1 MAEIKSL
8 FSAGR
13 MNKDLDERAVPNG
26 EYRDALNIQV
36 NTSTTG
42 DTGAVQNM
50 LGNKI
55 ISLIDGGNP
64 KAIGFV
70 KDDENNKLYW
80 FIASDSKNII
90 AEFDE
95 ENNLVSPIVV
105 DLYDV
110 LKFSKD
116 RNILG
121 VNIIDGILFWTDNY
135 SEPRKI
141 KIEKFRAGCDGYD
154 THTQVHGRNFSEE
167 DTTLIKRSPLSA
179 PEMLL
184 YDTIGGDAVESAT
197 IFNFSKDG
205 GSAPVEVGDTFNIT
219 ILNTA
224 RDWQVGDILV
234 FTNEGN
240 ATQYEDTADLEIKA
254 IITAYSGGGNVSI
267 EISTA
272 TDNFIPET
280 VNYSIVKE
288 QPKPLFELKFPR
300 FAYRWKYEDGEYSTF
315 SPFSEI
321 AFIPGDLKFNAKEG
335 YNEGM
340 INNVRKIELYSFD
353 QAPEDV
359 TEIDILYKE
368 SSNNNVYTVETLKT
382 NQLESY
388 NVTSNII
395 YKVVENNQLLRQ
407 WDNVPIKAKTQELIS
422 NRLVYGNYVQGYN
435 IDTEPS
441 VSTRVLEGNGYGRS
455 IKSDRKY
462 QVGVV
467 FEDKYGRQSPVI
479 ANQSGVFNLSRSAAA
494 KNNVLAV
501 KGIGNAPDWAA
512 NYRYYIKE
520 TSAEYYNIIL
530 DKYYLNEDEPNSVWL
545 SIPSSERNKLTEDTY
560 LIIKKQHGAD
570 IPVDDEVAKYKILD
584 IDSEAPNFLTDKFT
598 SKGQLKVTA
607 ITTGLLENSS
617 AINVTVEPN
626 ETLTATVASGQSIRF
641 VEANKKSEIYTVNNV
656 EFSGTNNTDLD
667 LNINEI
673 FTDGDVA
680 EFSSVSSM
688 NIVFGEIETKV
699 SPEFKNRFFVKLR
712 IDPLLKKY
720 LFLDTATPDASGYR
734 IVDSQKIQGNVY
746 TNINPNCGG
755 KNSDANTGYYW
766 ESRSAG
772 SNTIKIRR
780 QGLLAGESSWDADV
794 NTRWDDF
801 SDLLDTVGS
810 KIKFSDDPD
819 GEVYEIKSSSRS
831 KGDNGIRVITWKGSV
846 KSSTTCNR
854 WFEWTVTLDKNI
866 NFTPNNTDLNGVVY
880 ALDTLVAEDGGQLSV
895 DSPAIFETEPVDVA
909 ELDIYYETEDSFP
922 IEEFNEEKQL
932 RWYNCFS
939 FGNGIESNRI
949 RDDFNG
955 VLMDKQ
961 VRVSSVLA
969 EQFKQE
975 TKKSGLIYSGIY
987 NTINGINRSN
997 QFNAA
1002 EKITKEI
1009 NPEYG
1014 SIQKLYAREGNLLAF
1029 CEDKLMRILAD
1040 KDLLY
1045 NADGSANLISSNNVL
1060 GAVDPYAGE
1069 FGISKNPESFAAWGD
1084 KVYFVDKARGV
1095 VLRLGASG
1103 SGLEIISD
1111 NGLKDYLRDKLAT
1124 ATTIIGSYDE
1134 FQTTYNLTIDDE
1146 TIAFSEFSKG
1156 WESRYSFVPELA
1168 TSLNNKYYTFKQ
1180 GNLWLHNQ
1188 EDVARNNFYGV
1199 QYQSTIKFL
1208 LNDSPSAVKKFKT
1221 LGYEGDE
1228 GWSASY
1234 INTNL
1239 QKGSVSTFV
1248 EKEGKWFN
1256 LISGKET
1263 YLDLPGYE
1271 DNWDSKRFSSQGIGK
1286 LTGLT
1291 GDVDITVSVLDFHI
1305 VRAIAEW
1312 RGDTFE
1318 CLQATTTTTT
1328 TTTTA
1333 PPTTTTTTAATTTT
1347 TTAGTT
1353 TTTTSSGTT
1362 TTTTAQQWYAI
1373 DTTGVVA
1380 DVYSACGLSLRTTY
1394 YATEPEGENVQLYNS
1409 QSLSDPLQESGYL
1422 RTGDPT
1428 GTHAQYNVVDGVLGS
1443 AGTCPTG
1450 YSLQSFYYGAETQFH
1465 YEQCDTDYVLTG
1477 VGYAFLPTAGWTV
1490 SDLLDKVVYK
1500 NNNYEILASL
1510 GPNSSYYRSVSP
1522 TQGRSTQDGSTIAYI
1537 QINNTTGRVETTG
1550 EQTCFVK
1557 EGGGGDS
1564 SDRDPREIGGQDQ

>member
-121 VNIIDGILFWTDNY
+121 INIIDGILFWTDNY

-184 YDTIGGDAVESAT
+184 YDTIGGEAVESAA
-197 IFNFSKDG
+197 IFNFSKNNGED
-205 GSAPVEVGDTFNIT
+205 PVEVGDTFNVA

-224 RDWQVGDILV
+224 RDWKVGDILI
-234 FTNEGN
+234 FTSEGSV
-240 ATQYEDTADLEIKA
+240 AEYGDEEEIEIKA
-254 IITAYSGGGNVSI
+254 IITSYSNGSNVSI
-267 EISTA
+267 EITSA
-272 TDNFIPET
+272 TDSF
-280 VNYSIVKE
+280 VNTSINYNILKE
-288 QPKPLFELKFPR
+288 QPKALFELKFPR

-321 AFIPGDLKFNAKEG
+321 AFIPGNIKFNAKEG

-340 INNVRKIELYSFD
+340 VNNVRKIELYSFD

-422 NRLVYGNYVQGYN
+422 NRLVFGNYTQNYD
-435 IDTEPS
+435 ITTEPS
-441 VSTRVLEGNGYGRS
+441 VSTRVLEGNGYNRS

-479 ANQSGVFNLSRSAAA
+479 ANQSGVFNLSRKAAA

-501 KGIGNAPDWAA
+501 KGEGVAPDWAA

-520 TSAEYYNIIL
+520 TSAEYYNVIL
-530 DKYYLNEDEPNSVWL
+530 DKYYLNKDEPNSAWL
-545 SIPSSERNKLTEDTY
+545 SIPSSERNKITEDTY
-560 LIIKKQHGAD
+560 LIIKKQHGAE
-570 IPVDDEVAKYKILD
+570 IPVDDETAKYKILD
-584 IDSEAPNFLTDKFT
+584 IDNEAPNFLTDKFS
-598 SKGQLKVTA
+598 SKGQLKATA
-607 ITTGLLENSS
+607 IATSLQTNASNIE
-617 AINVTVEPN
+617 VTIEPN
-626 ETLTATVASGQSIRF
+626 DTLTETIAPGQKIRF
-641 VEANKKSEIYTVNNV
+641 VSEGNKSDIYTVSNV
-656 EFSGTNNTDLD
+656 VLTNNTLE
-667 LNINEI
+667 LITNEV
-673 FTDGDVA
+673 FSDNDVTT
-680 EFSSVSSM
+680 FGSLTTM
-688 NIVFGEIETKV
+688 NIVFGEIETKNL
-699 SPEFKNRFFVKLR
+699 PEFKNRFFIKLR

-720 LFLDTATPDASGYR
+720 LLLDQPEENANYR
-734 IVDSQKIQGNVY
+734 IINQEEIKGNTY
-746 TNINPNCGG
+746 TNINPNCDEFGPDD
-755 KNSDANTGYYW
+755 SNTGYYW
-766 ESRSAG
+766 ESRSSGNNVIKVRRTGPFNG
-772 SNTIKIRR
+772 S
-780 QGLLAGESSWDADV
+780 GWSYDV
-794 NTRWDDF
+794 DSRFDDF
-801 SDLLDTVGS
+801 SAKLDIVGTRL
-810 KIKFSDDPD
+810 KFSDDSSS
-819 GEVYEIKSSSRS
+819 EVYEIVSSSRS
-831 KGDNGIRVITWKGSV
+831 KGDNGIDGFLGIGGLRKIS
-846 KSSTTCNR
+846 CNR
-854 WFEWTVTLDKNI
+854 WVQWEIELDKNI
-866 NFTPNNTDLNGVVY
+866 NFTPNNTSQTESIY
-880 ALDTLVAEDGGQLSV
+880 ILDDIIDEDTNQLTL

-1180 GNLWLHNQ
+1180 GNLWLQNQ
-1188 EDVARNNFYGV
+1188 EDVARNNFYGI

-1228 GWSASY
+1228 GWSANY

-1291 GDVDITVSVLDFHI
+1291 GDTNITVSVLDFHI

-1318 CLQATTTTTT
+1318 CLQATTT

-1510 GPNSSYYRSVSP
+1510 GPDSSYYRSVSP

-1564 SDRDPREIGGQDQ
+1564 SDRDPRQIGGQDQ